1 MAPRT
6 HGTGPRHSGD
16 KPAHRG
22 KRKIDR
28 KHICQLGRQHLALLP
43 GPDSKSLHEL
53 QRNANR
59 KPGMY
64 QNFRALLSPS
74 KVADGKA
81 AEKASVSARFISH
94 LGLQTRWATHGKRL
108 KGLKVAGSVEKQTG
122 GEKPFATRIAW
133 RIAKENALLD
143 LSRPP
148 VTRMLPQVSPMWA
161 LCWPYVGP
169 CRPYVGLT

>member
-64 QNFRALLSPS
+64 QIFRALLSPS

-94 LGLQTRWATHGKRL
+94 LGLQIFRTL
-108 KGLKVAGSVEKQTG
+108 KLAHFLHAFGQEDKPLDVLNVGRVENLSQENTDGNSSLK
-122 GEKPFATRIAW
+122 
-133 RIAKENALLD
+133 LLHTLWILGND
-143 LSRPP
+143 
-148 VTRMLPQVSPMWA
+148 Q
-161 LCWPYVGP
+161 
-169 CRPYVGLT
+169 